1 MTGLARKVIDSL
13 LSEDLQGQ
21 AASALASRGLG
32 DICDPDV
39 FTGFIA
45 WPTHAGTC
53 TLIHS
58 PAAMLLIAE
67 ERGKQPRLV
76 GAAPYDSKAIAARNW
91 AVFDAAPVAA

>member
-1 MTGLARKVIDSL
+1 MTGLARKVVDSL

-21 AASALASRGLG
+21 AASSLAARGLG
-32 DICDPDV
+32 DTCDPAA

-53 TLIHS
+53 TLLYS
-58 PAAMLLIAE
+58 PEAMLLVAE

-76 GAAPYDSKAIAARNW
+76 GAAPYDPRTIAARDW
-91 AVFDAAPVAA
+91 TVFDAVPAAA